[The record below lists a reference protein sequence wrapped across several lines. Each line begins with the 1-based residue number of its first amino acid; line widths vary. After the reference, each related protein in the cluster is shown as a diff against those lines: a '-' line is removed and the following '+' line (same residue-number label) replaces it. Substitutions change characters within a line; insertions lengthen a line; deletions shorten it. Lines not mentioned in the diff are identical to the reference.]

1 MKRIIFSTF
10 ALLFALILTVSAQE
24 PLKVIIIGAHPDDC
38 EFRASGTAALYVQM
52 GHKVKFVS
60 LTNGNRGHYEM
71 ESAALAARRKGE
83 FEESARRLG
92 LVCEV
97 LDNPDGELQ
106 PTLEN
111 RMKVLSL
118 IRDWGADV
126 VITHRLNDYHPD
138 HRYTSQIVQDAAYM
152 VGVPL
157 MDKATQPL
165 GKNPLFVYMQDA
177 FQRPNPFRPDI
188 VVDITSTY
196 EKKLDALDAHVSQ
209 VYEWLPWIDKF
220 PIPVPTSP
228 QERRSKFIYEYVGR
242 RDYMN
247 NEMVAKLTEQVGW
260 ERASQIRKAEAF
272 EICEYGLK
280 PTKED
285 IVRLFPMIK

>member
-1 MKRIIFSTF
+1 MKRFFVSTF
-10 ALLFALILTVSAQE
+10 VLFFVLILTVSAQE
-24 PLKVIIIGAHPDDC
+24 SLKVVIIGAHPDDC

-71 ESAALAARRKGE
+71 ESATLAARRKGE

-97 LDNPDGELQ
+97 LDNNDGELQ

-111 RMKVLSL
+111 RLKVLSI
-118 IRDWGADV
+118 IRDWDADV
-126 VITHRLNDYHPD
+126 VITHRPNDYHPD

-157 MDKATQPL
+157 MDKATPPL
-165 GKNPLFVYMQDA
+165 RKNPLFVYMQDA

-209 VYEWLPWIDKF
+209 VYEWLPWIDRF
-220 PIPVPTSP
+220 PIPVPASP
-228 QERRSKFIYEYVGR
+228 QARRSDFIYEYVGR
-242 RDYMN
+242 RDYLN
-247 NEMVAKLTEQVGW
+247 SEMVAKLTEQAGW
-260 ERASQIRKAEAF
+260 ERASQARKLEAF

-285 IVRLFPMIK
+285 IARLFPMIK